1 MLWARDEVE
10 AEIAALIRSAKS
22 LLTATTHVMDGGMV
36 ADRIEIPVSAISSDA
51 IAATAIVMIDGN
63 VDAVIATAI
72 GTTDVGAVGGK
83 RQRYWLTNAEGVR
96 QFQPRVRARENPGDI
111 IQIASKP

>member
-1 MLWARDEVE
+1 MLWARDAVE

-36 ADRIEIPVSAISSDA
+36 AGRIEILVSAISSDA
-51 IAATAIVMIDGN
+51 VAATAIGI
-63 VDAVIATAI
+63 
-72 GTTDVGAVGGK
+72 TDVGAVGGK

>member
-72 GTTDVGAVGGK
+72 GTTDVGAAGGK
-83 RQRYWLTNAEGVR
+83 SLNH
-96 QFQPRVRARENPGDI
+96 P
-111 IQIASKP
+111 QITQI

>member
-1 MLWARDEVE
+1 MTRWARDGAGEVH
-10 AEIAALIRSAKS
+10 IGIRSAKS

-72 GTTDVGAVGGK
+72 GTTGVGAVGGK
-83 RQRYWLTNAEGVR
+83 SSAY
-96 QFQPRVRARENPGDI
+96 P
-111 IQIASKP
+111 QITPI